1 MFPTCPSGVTGSR
14 LAAKAVGGGGVGGFQ
29 PPPEYGHQY
38 PKTHRSQS
46 EVFFQ
51 LAHDFPRQWDRKFF
65 CLGILSFED
74 CVWGHLHCDYIN
86 FQIQTKDM
94 CLWSVREDMGL
105 TIWTQVCFDLLE
117 CMVLHR
123 WTCGLDVRDSSRHS
137 EGAFVLCIDY
147 KCWNTSRA
155 HSV

>member
-1 MFPTCPSGVTGSR
+1 MYFRNFHFLTCVMRIPPNQNLPLRGLHQHTASASMFSTRPSGVTGSR
-14 LAAKAVGGGGVGGFQ
+14 LAAEAVGGGGVRGFQ

-86 FQIQTKDM
+86 FQIQTKDI
-94 CLWSVREDMGL
+94 CLWSVRADNGAECLDSR
-105 TIWTQVCFDLLE
+105 LL
-117 CMVLHR
+117 CPFGVH
-123 WTCGLDVRDSSRHS
+123 
-137 EGAFVLCIDY
+137 GA
-147 KCWNTSRA
+147 A
-155 HSV
+155 